1 MNFNNL
7 KEQDFDLIRKE
18 YKEKDSKKEAQV
30 SLSEYYNVSKRTIR
44 KWAKKIGVGVM
55 SNNVIN
61 GSKIMIYDIE
71 TSRAEFKLFWTG
83 KQYVPVTAMTKEP
96 KIISISW
103 KWLGQDE
110 IFDLTWNKFKSDKEM
125 LIIFLKEYNKADM
138 VLGQNNDK
146 FDNRWVN
153 ARAAKYNL
161 DINVMVRSF
170 DIMKQAKQKFRIPS
184 YSMKFMCEYFDVE
197 QKLSHE
203 GIKMWNMIE
212 SGTPEEQKEYLDKM
226 VTYNRGDIIST
237 EALYYRLRKYFGHK
251 SHLGVQ
257 NGEPKW
263 SCPDT
268 GSYNVSLYKTTVT
281 PAGTIQR
288 IMKSNE
294 TGLQY
299 RITNKVYMDLLDY
312 KMRNGNEDL

>member
-18 YKEKDSKKEAQV
+18 YKEKDSKKEAQA

-312 KMRNGNEDL
+312 KMKNGNEDL